1 MYAPFVISSIADE
14 NKVGK
19 KVDANNVLQIEEL
32 LNQYLKLSTY
42 GEGLIGIAFVY
53 IVTPPIDIIHHDEI
67 IYRAKKKELYIE
79 MRLSYEKVA
88 TASKAE
94 VLQMMAQKYLQT
106 FQEQS
111 LWKKLKDFDC
121 EKFSRDIQ
129 HLFEG
134 QKWLKEVEFV

>member
-19 KVDANNVLQIEEL
+19 KVDANKLVLIEEL
-32 LNQYLKLSTY
+32 LNQHLKLSTY
-42 GEGLIGIAFVY
+42 GEGLIGIAFIY
-53 IVTPPIDIIHHDEI
+53 IVTPPIDMIHHDEI
-67 IYRAKKKELYIE
+67 IYRPKKKELYIE

-88 TASKAE
+88 TASESE

-106 FQEQS
+106 FQDKS

-121 EKFSRDIQ
+121 EGFSRDLQ

-134 QKWLKEVEFV
+134 QEWMKEVELV